1 MIYEG
6 VLFIML
12 SEFEKIQTLKQSK
25 NKAVYLVREQKTDEI
40 KIMKELDIKNESYFK
55 LISLRHKNL
64 QEVYDV
70 FEENNKTYFICEY
83 IMGEKL
89 NFLIQNEKLTDEI
102 IYSFI
107 LQLCDAV
114 AFLHKQIPPII
125 HRDIKLSNIIVDN
138 DYHLKLI
145 DYDTIRELKTDRE
158 QDTAFVGTRGYAP
171 PEQYGFSQTNEK
183 TDIYAIGILIY
194 RLLGGYNEQ
203 NISHYKG
210 KYKRVIQKATAFSPE
225 KRFHTVAQLK
235 NWIHFE
241 RYKNWILISIFIII
255 IVITCLYI
263 TKSNITVNQ
272 NNIIKEATLG
282 RTEEAVL
289 CEFYIGQADYIAM
302 GENKK
307 FSIAPVFYDKDVL
320 VPIEV
325 LDNIPD
331 VEYTFDEERNHMV
344 IKRQNRKIEITTASN
359 TAYVNNFEVITECRP
374 VVEKSIYKI
383 PISFVASNL
392 GYYFQYNQQEEY
404 VKVVSKNDDRIAL
417 NTNKLSFQMEK
428 MSFNH
433 EMPVLIGIK
442 DREYEKTLNQYFKEQ
457 LEQCYDTYRELY
469 DTTII
474 NNKEN
479 TLFTHNNYVIRKYF
493 TEDFC
498 SILIID
504 NDAESLEDTDLNAIY
519 RVQDFDMTYSA
530 YNIDLGNK
538 KFLKLDDII
547 NTQEFK
553 KMIREQLLY
562 LSGIMDENYEYINE
576 QNVDDIVS
584 DMNEF
589 FIDTDKTLTVYAN
602 LPEWYNMPILA
613 RFNFEEYQPYLK

>member
-1 MIYEG
+1 
-6 VLFIML
+6 ML

-70 FEENNKTYFICEY
+70 FEENDKTYFICEY
-83 IMGEKL
+83 VTGEKL
-89 NFLIQNEKLTDEI
+89 DVLMQNEKLTDKV
-102 IYSFI
+102 IYQLI

-114 AFLHKQIPPII
+114 AFLHKQTPPII

-145 DYDTIRELKTDRE
+145 DYDTIRELKTDIE
-158 QDTAFVGTRGYAP
+158 HDTVFIGTRGYAP

-183 TDIYAIGILIY
+183 TDIYSIGILIY
-194 RLLGGYNEQ
+194 RLLGGYNEKD
-203 NISHYKG
+203 ISRYKG
-210 KYKRVIQKATAFSPE
+210 KYKKTIQKATSFSPE
-225 KRFHTVAQLK
+225 KRFHTVVQLK
-235 NWIHFE
+235 NCICFE
-241 RYKNWILISIFIII
+241 RYKKWFFISIFVI
-255 IVITCLYI
+255 IVIVCMCVYI
-263 TKSNITVNQ
+263 AENDVAINQ
-272 NNIIKEATLG
+272 NSIIKETQFG
-282 RTEEAVL
+282 QSEEVL
-289 CEFYIGQADYIAM
+289 CEFYIGQLDYISM

-307 FSIAPVFYDKDVL
+307 FSIAPVFYNKDVL
-320 VPIEV
+320 VPIEI

-383 PISFVASNL
+383 PINFVASNL

-417 NTNKLSFQMEK
+417 NTNELSFQMEK

-442 DREYEKTLNQYFKEQ
+442 DREYEKTLNQYFEEQ

-493 TEDFC
+493 TENFC

-530 YNIDLGNK
+530 YNIDLENK

-547 NTQEFK
+547 NTQDFK
-553 KMIREQLLY
+553 KLIREQLLY
-562 LSGIMDENYEYINE
+562 FSEDMDENYEYINE
-576 QNVDDIVS
+576 ENVDEIVLA
-584 DMNEF
+584 MNEF
-589 FIDTDKTLTVYAN
+589 FIDTNRTLTVYAN
-602 LPEWYNMPILA
+602 LPEWCNMPIQVEFSL
-613 RFNFEEYQPYLK
+613 EKYEPYLK